1 MGKAW
6 TTKEMALARALPV
19 HEVMRLTGRSLDAVK
34 AFRTKMCL
42 TNQNRYWTP
51 ELDRKVI
58 ELRARGMTVKQI
70 SKVIGMSVDAIKNRM
85 KYRRKKGEM

>member
-1 MGKAW
+1 MAKAW
-6 TTKEMALARALPV
+6 TTKEMALARDLPA
-19 HEVMRLTGRSLDAVK
+19 HEVMRLTGRSLNAVK

-42 TNQNRYWTP
+42 TNKDRYWTP

-58 ELRARGMTVKQI
+58 ELRASGMTVNQI
-70 SKVIGMSVDAIKNRM
+70 SKVIGRSVDTIKNRM